1 MIERNIIHIE
11 NAGLADKVI
20 KFISLGIL
28 GVDRIRTLKR
38 IDNNDDRRT
47 LTWSGRSGK
56 LIVTQWE
63 TKIVLNHLRIGDNL
77 TDQTN

>member
-38 IDNNDDRRT
+38 IDNNDDRNNKSISSIYRCE
-47 LTWSGRSGK
+47 LLFAKKGSFDYREY
-56 LIVTQWE
+56 LE
-63 TKIVLNHLRIGDNL
+63 ELF
-77 TDQTN
+77 